1 MGMSLQGKAQAI
13 LPCLAHFRGEVID
26 GWPKLQLIQVFFQ
39 ELKELQQHRLEL
51 LKIRKSR
58 DDESHEI
65 KSENDKSAKSMASSA
80 KKPNYSEPSWGKK

>member
-1 MGMSLQGKAQAI
+1 
-13 LPCLAHFRGEVID
+13 
-26 GWPKLQLIQVFFQ
+26 
-39 ELKELQQHRLEL
+39 LQQHRLEL